1 MCSQVRPR
9 SNIHKF
15 QATEWIHSSEEQ
27 EDIDDDHKYFKQGRM
42 CSSFR
47 TPEDLRQVL
56 PGKTEIRR
64 VRSQQL
70 PRSKK
75 YSMQKKMK
83 DSHLTSVS
91 DTEGELQAEQYS
103 KVVMD
108 DSLKHLRE
116 AIHTASF
123 MIDKGT
129 AINDEL
135 ERQKHVLSNA
145 ENDIAIAEYDT
156 DQLTETL
163 KGMKSLKGK
172 FARIIWKKE
181 PKLRLDEFSTETH
194 SFSNVN
200 LDLLEEEV
208 GLCAFSKMQSSEALS
223 LVKDISI
230 DTEGTQQTEI
240 KAAIGQLHKT
250 LDAITLQQVDTAS
263 ALDQQDGRLSVFENR
278 LSTTQNKI
286 HCQTQTITK
295 IIRK

>member
-1 MCSQVRPR
+1 
-9 SNIHKF
+9 
-15 QATEWIHSSEEQ
+15 
-27 EDIDDDHKYFKQGRM
+27 
-42 CSSFR
+42 
-47 TPEDLRQVL
+47 
-56 PGKTEIRR
+56 
-64 VRSQQL
+64 
-70 PRSKK
+70 
-75 YSMQKKMK
+75 MK

-181 PKLRLDEFSTETH
+181 PKLRLDEFSTETR

-208 GLCAFSKMQSSEALS
+208 GLCAFSKMHLF
-223 LVKDISI
+223 KDISK

-250 LDAITLQQVDTAS
+250 LDAITLQQIDTAS

-286 HCQTQTITK
+286 NCQTQTITS